1 VLLPETIDVAMID
14 LRVRKHRK
22 QACPSHRRG
31 WLVSLRVSFVV
42 FFAIAIVLFVFFVV
56 WIFLN
61 EDIGSN
67 PAIRRV

>member
-1 VLLPETIDVAMID
+1 
-14 LRVRKHRK
+14 
-22 QACPSHRRG
+22 
-31 WLVSLRVSFVV
+31 LVSLRVSFVV
-42 FFAIAIVLFVFFVV
+42 LFAIAIVLFVFFVV

>member
-1 VLLPETIDVAMID
+1 MIGFTPSI
-14 LRVRKHRK
+14 LRR
-22 QACPSHRRG
+22 
-31 WLVSLRVSFVV
+31 L
-42 FFAIAIVLFVFFVV
+42 FAIAIVLFVFFVV